1 MPRPRAS
8 SSKPSHKGPPP
19 PLHPRA
25 LVLRLVLGVVYLVA
39 LSGLI
44 VWEYRDHLDLGS
56 SCQSADTAAKPA
68 FYTYPYRRFL
78 DWAHADSASEVSVVA
93 IPSNLED
100 IQNNVCLARSYL
112 ADMLRS
118 IALQHPAEI
127 VIDKF
132 YGPTACVS
140 SPQSTAELLSVVQSL
155 SVPVIIGES
164 TNKTDTQVDG
174 SCLVRKP
181 QLDFQ
186 ASNVR
191 HGLTRVNVDSEKVPL
206 QWSVLPS
213 EPATP
218 AAAPA
223 QPHPQDLDSLSW
235 AAVKAYD
242 PAFAQRPRI
251 QALIDTG
258 RHPYAKLTVDLP
270 RETSTDLL
278 CDAGTPAMR
287 QRWSIACPG
296 PGHRINLL
304 GRVVVIGAEEESDR
318 RTTLG
323 MDLWGVDLQA
333 RYIQAMLSGSYLRS
347 LPLWVSFSLFAG
359 FIFIIE
365 GLPTLMEA
373 FRPHWR
379 NHPLFSRAFQRRRYV
394 WVLFWSVIVI
404 VLSTVIALAL
414 GYLPPLAVFG
424 DIFLVVVTRLLFFAA
439 ESTETPFLHPTDS
452 HPAHSKGAS

>member
-1 MPRPRAS
+1 MPRLRAS
-8 SSKPSHKGPPP
+8 SFKPSPKGPPP

-25 LVLRLVLGVVYLVA
+25 LVLRLVLGIVYLVA

-56 SCQSADTAAKPA
+56 SCQTAESSAKPA
-68 FYTYPYRRFL
+68 FYTYPYRHFL
-78 DWAHADSASEVSVVA
+78 DWAHADSATEVSVVA
-93 IPSNLED
+93 IPADLED
-100 IQNNVCLARSYL
+100 IQNNVCQARAYL

-132 YGPTACVS
+132 YGPTTCAS
-140 SPQSTAELLSVVQSL
+140 APQSTLELLSVIQSL
-155 SVPVIIGES
+155 SVPVVIGES
-164 TNKTDTQVDG
+164 TNKTDTEVDG

-186 ASNVR
+186 TSNVR
-191 HGLTRVNVDSEKVPL
+191 HGITRLNAETEKVPL

-213 EPATP
+213 NAPGPTP
-218 AAAPA
+218 R
-223 QPHPQDLDSLSW
+223 PQDADSLSW

-242 PAFAQRPRI
+242 PAFTQRPRI
-251 QALIDTG
+251 QALIETG
-258 RHPYAKLTVDLP
+258 RHPYAKLSIDLP

-278 CDAGTPAMR
+278 CDAGTPDIR
-287 QRWSIACPG
+287 KRWSVVCSG
-296 PGHRINLL
+296 SMHRANLL

-323 MDLWGVDLQA
+323 MNLWGVDLQA
-333 RYIQAMLSGSYLRS
+333 RYIQAMLSGSYLRA
-347 LPLWVSFSLFAG
+347 LPLWISFSLFAS

-365 GLPTLMEA
+365 GLPTLLEA
-373 FRPHWR
+373 FRPHWK

-394 WVLFWSVIVI
+394 WVLFWSLIFI
-404 VLSTVIALAL
+404 VLSTVLALAL